1 MKKSIFFVVLGMI
14 VVVIMSNMRYEQ
26 QSLIPLLQDVLQ
38 EKPFEQWLSQF
49 QFHYWG
55 GIVSVETKGYFKFVE
70 FLIRKGTHFF
80 GYGLLALIL
89 YSFYKR
95 LKWRFPMVLSFLS
108 VVVIASLDE
117 YRQSMIPGRMGMV
130 GDVILDAS
138 GALTCLVIA
147 KLIVVSYHYVKR

>member
-1 MKKSIFFVVLGMI
+1 MRKSIFFVVTGLI
-14 VVVIMSNMRYEQ
+14 VVVIMSNMSYEQ

-38 EKPFEQWLSQF
+38 DKPLEHWLSQL

-55 GIVSVETKGYFKFVE
+55 GIVSVETKGYFKFIE

-89 YSFYKR
+89 FSFYNR
-95 LKWRFPMVLSFLS
+95 LKWRFPMILSFLS

-117 YRQSMIPGRMGMV
+117 YRQSMIPGRIGVM
-130 GDVILDAS
+130 GDVMLDAC
-138 GALTCLVIA
+138 GALTFLLIA
-147 KLIVVSYHYVKR
+147 KLILVMYHYVKR

>member
-14 VVVIMSNMRYEQ
+14 VVAIMSNMRYEQ

-38 EKPFEQWLSQF
+38 DKPFEQWLSQF